1 MDWVSGGL
9 GAWGTGTGPQ
19 GNRLLW
25 EGRKHVTGKNK
36 SVEGEVWFR
45 VRLTQKKKVHTVTVY
60 LQKKTEQ
67 VNKLN
72 ENKNVRV
79 II

>member
-1 MDWVSGGL
+1 MVQS
-9 GAWGTGTGPQ
+9 
-19 GNRLLW
+19 
-25 EGRKHVTGKNK
+25 
-36 SVEGEVWFR
+36 EVD
-45 VRLTQKKKVHTVTVY
+45 QKKKKVHTVSVY